1 MDEKNMIEEV
11 ETIVVNNDSIGKKII
26 NDIIEDLGL
35 VTVLKGCLIG
45 LCAAS
50 LSMAIYFE
58 KCNKEE
64 K

>member
-11 ETIVVNNDSIGKKII
+11 ETIVVNDEPIGRKIF
-26 NDIIEDLGL
+26 NGLIEELGL
-35 VTVLKGCLIG
+35 VTVVKGCLIG
-45 LCAAS
+45 ICVGS
-50 LSMAIYFE
+50 LSMALYFE